1 MLASLESLIA
11 LPLASF
17 GGAAGAAALFP
28 RPAPPVVAL
37 CSVTLRVA
45 AAPRVVFA
53 FSTMFV
59 RILAAPPAGTGAVGL
74 RGDMGRASSDF
85 PGDVPVRT
93 GERGRVREFA
103 DRGERTW
110 EG

>member
-1 MLASLESLIA
+1 MLASLESLVA
-11 LPLASF
+11 RPLPTF
-17 GGAAGAAALFP
+17 GGTAGAIALFP

-37 CSVTLRVA
+37 CCVTLRVV
-45 AAPRVVFA
+45 AAPRPDFA

-74 RGDMGRASSDF
+74 RGETGRARSDF
-85 PGDVPVRT
+85 PGDAGRT
-93 GERGRVREFA
+93 GDRGSVREFA